1 MPAALRVRFL
11 QKTCRPR
18 GPLGASRLIA
28 SRMVFRHRARAQH
41 RGLDKSDPR
50 EVCNETSP
58 QLRKNGDSPR
68 PTRRSPLPLAA
79 RPVPTRRRSVP
90 TGNTT
95 APTGNATGRLGPF
108 PKGDWGLH
116 TGDSGDRRR
125 LAEPT
130 GRQGRQLA
138 GATRALGRRLAAG
151 RAATRCGE
159 APGPGPTRRCEMRRA
174 TTACAATSSAVPSYS
189 RSNFVVGE
197 TLDRNRGAGCGGL
210 T

>member
-138 GATRALGRRLAAG
+138 GASRRTGGRLASPTGPLPFGEATSPG
-151 RAATRCGE
+151 ATR
-159 APGPGPTRRCEMRRA
+159 PRDLRPPGPTRPRA
-174 TTACAATSSAVPSYS
+174 TTACAATSSAVPS
-189 RSNFVVGE
+189 
-197 TLDRNRGAGCGGL
+197 
-210 T
+210 